1 MSIYWILRAFLQP
14 EAFLLNSKDSH
25 LSVSLLCLHPAII
38 SSTPPPL
45 SLLLSVYPLFSEPLQ
60 CKHSLLFSQ
69 EHSHY
74 NVYNFFIIPPFT
86 NYPQHM
92 FPALDV
98 INLSRNSLFAPFL
111 RLSLRKGKAEC
122 ADLLDWYGKSLSE
135 IIGVLLGSAAPNCC
149 VPQGPYE
156 AIKQAISEDACAVTR

>member
-1 MSIYWILRAFLQP
+1 
-14 EAFLLNSKDSH
+14 
-25 LSVSLLCLHPAII
+25 
-38 SSTPPPL
+38 
-45 SLLLSVYPLFSEPLQ
+45 
-60 CKHSLLFSQ
+60 
-69 EHSHY
+69 
-74 NVYNFFIIPPFT
+74 
-86 NYPQHM
+86 M

-98 INLSRNSLFAPFL
+98 INLSRNSLFTPFL